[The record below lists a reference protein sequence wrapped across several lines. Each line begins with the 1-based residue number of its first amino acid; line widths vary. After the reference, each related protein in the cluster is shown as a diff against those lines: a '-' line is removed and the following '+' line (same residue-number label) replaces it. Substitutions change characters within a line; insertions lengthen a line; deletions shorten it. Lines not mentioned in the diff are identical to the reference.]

1 MAQDVVTHFVA
12 KIGEDFIGGFLCQS
26 GVPNDDA
33 LGSAE
38 AIDGGVDGDGF
49 VAGFHPEH
57 ALRRNFLAGTA
68 SDALEFGDELRGLGG
83 EEFVFVEERVDHVRR
98 DEDTEQE
105 ERQRDDPE
113 MEPPAARAL
122 SNDGVENPGE
132 QAADDN
138 GEELDLGP
146 SMGTGGPGVGGDLV
160 KFSER
165 IMKDVEGE
173 MNNKRG

>member
-1 MAQDVVTHFVA
+1 M
-12 KIGEDFIGGFLCQS
+12 
-26 GVPNDDA
+26 
-33 LGSAE
+33 GSAAKPKRVRSKRSSGSE
-38 AIDGGVDGDGF
+38 AQSS
-49 VAGFHPEH
+49 
-57 ALRRNFLAGTA
+57 TA
-68 SDALEFGDELRGLGG
+68 SVAREFGDELRGLGG

-146 SMGTGGPGVGGDLV
+146 ISGPGRPGLDGDFV
-160 KFSER
+160 KF
-165 IMKDVEGE
+165 
-173 MNNKRG
+173 